1 MGRQAMIR
9 KAIGR
14 ESGCANDGCRL
25 EKAPWQDDNREWK
38 SLAMR
43 CWWVGEGRL
52 AASPSEEQYI
62 SGRERDTWSAQRIE

>member
-1 MGRQAMIR
+1 MVALMMVAGWKRLRGKMIT
-9 KAIGR
+9 G
-14 ESGCANDGCRL
+14 SG
-25 EKAPWQDDNREWK
+25 K
-38 SLAMR
+38 SFAMR